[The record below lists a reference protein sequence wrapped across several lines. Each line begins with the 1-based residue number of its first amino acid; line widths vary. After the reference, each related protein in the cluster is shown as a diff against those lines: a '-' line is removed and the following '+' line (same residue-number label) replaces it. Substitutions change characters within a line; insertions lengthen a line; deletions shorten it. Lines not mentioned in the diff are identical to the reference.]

1 MIHTF
6 LTSFLPRSKIDSY
19 LKNILGEIIKLTGSE
34 YGFFGISGKLEFYS
48 ERTVEDCNIAGVM
61 ETLWERV
68 RRERDVIILN
78 EFSRE
83 KRGHVPIK
91 RVMLVPIMRNDEVV
105 FLVGVA
111 NKDSDYTEEDART
124 VKVLLTT
131 FHNYTVLT
139 EQLFKKLIDSTGT
152 GILVIDE
159 NRKIIFA
166 NDQIEKMFGVKPE
179 NAIGRDFTEF
189 VLKRDRKRLIE
200 YHRLQRMDPNLVAKS
215 FELTLLTTDYRR
227 VDVLVTTDLIPQT
240 ELSIVSLID
249 ITELKEKSR
258 KLERALKR
266 LEVLHKIDMDIL
278 RGRSLE
284 EIMKTAINSLR
295 EVVDVEMVF
304 LMLYDQHTD
313 SFDVTFMEVNR
324 PTECADLNSSS
335 LRSFDSLKSGE
346 MVRVDVID
354 AHDPTPHEMVMLEHG
369 MQSYILSPLI
379 VRGSLAG
386 VLCLASKEERG
397 FADVTDFVQE
407 VSSQLA
413 ITINELKLQEVKR
426 EAFRQIEHNIEQFA
440 ILVDHIRN
448 PVAAAQGFTEVY
460 IEDEIIRNKIKNQLD
475 RIIELVKK
483 LEKGWVESEN
493 IREFL
498 RRW

>member
-6 LTSFLPRSKIDSY
+6 LTSFLPRSKVDSY
-19 LKNILGEIIKLTGSE
+19 IKDILDEIIKLTGSE
-34 YGFFGISGKLEFYS
+34 YGFFAISDGVEFCS
-48 ERTVEDCNIAGVM
+48 KTPVEDCSVAGVIDR
-61 ETLWERV
+61 LWERV
-68 RRERDVIILN
+68 REEKDAIILN
-78 EFSRE
+78 RVEEAR
-83 KRGHVPIK
+83 PIR
-91 RVMLVPIMRNDEVV
+91 RVMLVPIMQNDEIV

-111 NKDSDYTEEDART
+111 NKKSDYTEDDART

-131 FHNYTVLT
+131 FYNYTILT

-166 NDQIEKMFGVKPE
+166 NDHIERMFGVKPE

-189 VLKRDRKRLIE
+189 VLKKDRERLIE
-200 YHRLQRMDPNLVAKS
+200 YHRLQRIDSNLVTKS
-215 FELTLLTTDYRR
+215 FELTLLTIDHRR

-266 LEVLHKIDMDIL
+266 LEVLHRIDVDIL
-278 RGRSLE
+278 RGRGLE
-284 EIMKTAINSLR
+284 EIMKTVMDSLR
-295 EVVDVEMVF
+295 EVVHVDMVF
-304 LMLYDQHTD
+304 LMLYNQHAE
-313 SFDVTFMEVNR
+313 SFDVLGMGRAEKCR
-324 PTECADLNSSS
+324 DLKPLS
-335 LRSFDSLKSGE
+335 LRFLNSLKSGKI
-346 MVRVDVID
+346 VRVDVID
-354 AHDPTPHEMVMLEHG
+354 TKNPTEHEAVMVEHG
-369 MQSYILSPLI
+369 MRSYILSPLI
-379 VRGSLAG
+379 VRGNLVG

-397 FADVTDFVQE
+397 FVEAVEFVQE

-413 ITINELKLQEVKR
+413 ITVNEMKLQEAKR
-426 EAFRQIEHNIEQFA
+426 EAFKQIEHNIEQFA

-448 PVAAAQGFTEVY
+448 PLAAAQGFTEVY
-460 IEDEIIRNKIKNQLD
+460 IEDEIVKNKIKDQLN

-483 LEKGWVESEN
+483 LERGWVESEN